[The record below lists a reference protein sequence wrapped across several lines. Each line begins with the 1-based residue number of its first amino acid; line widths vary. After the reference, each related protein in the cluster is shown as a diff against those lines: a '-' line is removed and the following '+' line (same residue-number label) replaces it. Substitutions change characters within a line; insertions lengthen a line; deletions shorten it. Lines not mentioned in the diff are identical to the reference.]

1 MEQENRTG
9 TDRPANGG
17 LPSDGEPSP
26 PESAGS
32 AQDENH
38 SGAEVSYSQ
47 VTDAQAVEDPYAYP
61 ETAAPPPPAVPE
73 PAAKPAGQAPPPA
86 PPKDDGKEDGDQEE
100 DGMLR
105 MSFLEHLE
113 ELRRRII
120 GSLMGVGIAFAFSLF
135 FAERLWLLV
144 SDPAVVALKELG
156 ADPNLAQL
164 TPMDAFST
172 IWIKLPMLSAI
183 FIASPWILYQ
193 VWAFVA
199 PGLYK
204 RERRW
209 AGPFVVSTAGL
220 FIAGGLF
227 AYFVLFRLALKF
239 LLGIGKDINVKT
251 VISLTEYFDTFVNV
265 TLGAGLI
272 FETPILIFFLILI
285 RIVTPAFL
293 MRNSRYAILIIV
305 IAAAI
310 ITPTPDIYSLMLL
323 SVPMIVLFFGGVYAG
338 YLVVLKREG
347 KPLTKPLLITVA
359 LMILLLAGV
368 VYLTMTRYGYHLVP
382 FWPFFSR

>member
-9 TDRPANGG
+9 TDRPADGG
-17 LPSDGEPSP
+17 LPSAGEPP
-26 PESAGS
+26 PSETDAEN
-32 AQDENH
+32 QNH
-38 SGAEVSYSQ
+38 SGAEVSYNQ
-47 VTDAQAVEDPYAYP
+47 VTDAEAPADPYAYP
-61 ETAAPPPPAVPE
+61 EQVEVPPPVAPE
-73 PAAKPAGQAPPPA
+73 PVAKPAGQSPPPQ
-86 PPKDDGKEDGDQEE
+86 PPKDETKDEGDDDE

-120 GSLMGVGIAFAFSLF
+120 ASLFGVGIAFALSLF

-183 FIASPWILYQ
+183 FLASPWILYQ
-193 VWAFVA
+193 VWSFVA
-199 PGLYK
+199 PGLYR

-209 AGPFVVSTAGL
+209 AGPFVLSTAGL

-285 RIVTPAFL
+285 RIVTPSFL
-293 MRNSRYAILIIV
+293 VRNSRYAILIIV
-305 IAAAI
+305 TAAAI
-310 ITPTPDIYSLMLL
+310 ITPTPDVYSLMLL

-347 KPLTKPLLITVA
+347 KPLLKPLLITVA
-359 LMILLLAGV
+359 VGV
-368 VYLTMTRYGYHLVP
+368 LVISAVIFLTMTRYGYRLVP
-382 FWPFFSR
+382 SWPFFSR